1 VKILAVADVEERA
14 LGEHF
19 DPERWRGVD
28 LIASCGDLDPGYLD
42 YLVSRLNVPCYYVR
56 GNHDAGYGQR
66 PPGGCQDVHLRVVNY
81 RGLRIAGLE
90 GSRWYGGKGVEY
102 SDRSVALRASLLGW
116 RIRLAG
122 GIDILMTHAPPLLPS
137 SSDAP
142 VDRVHQGF
150 EAFTLLAERFRP
162 QILLHGHT
170 HLGYG
175 RGQRERRIGAIRV
188 IDCYGHA
195 LVEVEPRRRPRR

>member
-1 VKILAVADVEERA
+1 MKILAVADVEERA

-56 GNHDAGYGQR
+56 GNHDAAYGQR